1 MNNYEILNVSSN
13 ASFEEITKSY
23 RKLALKYHPDVVGNN
38 STLEEFKKIV
48 EAYEILSDPQ
58 KRAIYNAKIVKPVQS
73 KPVTKPKPK
82 PKPNKKE
89 DSLWGDPNLGNIIDI
104 PPSKYDL
111 WGQPIDKTKEKGF
124 VDSVSY
130 ENNDS
135 NIHLR

>member
-1 MNNYEILNVSSN
+1 MNNYEILNVPLN

-23 RKLALKYHPDVVGNN
+23 RKLALKYHPDVIGNN

-48 EAYEILSDPQ
+48 EAYEVLSDPQ
-58 KRAIYNAKIVKPVQS
+58 KRAIYNAKIIKLVP
-73 KPVTKPKPK
+73 PKPKPK
-82 PKPNKKE
+82 PKPKKKE
-89 DSLWGDPNLGNIIDI
+89 ENTLHHDPNLGNIIDI

-111 WGQPIDKTKEKGF
+111 WGQPIDKPKERGF
-124 VDSVSY
+124 VDSVFY